1 MKKFL
6 IRAGILIG
14 VFVASVLIFSG
25 IFNRKEIVDT
35 RAMDSPTLPVAYMQV
50 DGIKVNRMYGYCQ
63 DVDGK
68 TMRET
73 VTPVYTGRELDLE
86 IQSFDNEIR
95 GVDYEVTS
103 LTDGSLVENARV
115 KNLTEDAG
123 SYAASFSLET
133 PILLDQEY
141 LLTFYVDTGREEP
154 IRYYTRIVQ
163 RSSAKA
169 EGYLTFVEDFYE
181 NCLDKNLSEDQIA

>member
-1 MKKFL
+1 
-6 IRAGILIG
+6 
-14 VFVASVLIFSG
+14 
-25 IFNRKEIVDT
+25 
-35 RAMDSPTLPVAYMQV
+35 MDSPTLPVAYMQV

-73 VTPVYTGRELDLE
+73 VTPVYTGRELALE

-115 KNLTEDAG
+115 K
-123 SYAASFSLET
+123 
-133 PILLDQEY
+133 I
-141 LLTFYVDTGREEP
+141 
-154 IRYYTRIVQ
+154 
-163 RSSAKA
+163 
-169 EGYLTFVEDFYE
+169 
-181 NCLDKNLSEDQIA
+181 